1 MWVWGQGPADT
12 FHTAGRQAACRCVG
26 AKGTLGTDLPDVTL
40 SSLVTQVQT
49 TLTSVQELLRQQQ
62 QKIQEL
68 AHELAAAKV
77 LWTLRSPGQSLFT

>member
-1 MWVWGQGPADT
+1 M
-12 FHTAGRQAACRCVG
+12 G
-26 AKGTLGTDLPDVTL
+26 ADLPDMTL